1 MNLLEII
8 VEEEA
13 QMFQGNIDCGQG
25 IGSGEIQDCVDRILE
40 AAQNEL
46 DEDTIAVITAAPE
59 FTVQPMIQDAILKM
73 EARA

>member
-8 VEEEA
+8 VEEET
-13 QMFQGNIDCGQG
+13 QMFQGNIDCEQG

-46 DEDTIAVITAAPE
+46 DEDTIAVITAAPQ
-59 FTVQPMIQDAILKM
+59 FTVQPMIQDAIRKM
-73 EARA
+73 EMK

>member
-13 QMFQGNIDCGQG
+13 QMFQGSIDCEQG

-59 FTVQPMIQDAILKM
+59 FTVQPMIQDAIRKM
-73 EARA
+73 EMK